1 MSSQTVS
8 IVREGVANL
17 MVFVARSSALTFEE
31 ISAEAGRL
39 TSLCAAVE
47 DCDAVRDED
56 LLTRLWI
63 ALAWVRRESANFGEA
78 LLLRRVVGRRIGL
91 GDIG

>member
-31 ISAEAGRL
+31 ITAEAGRL
-39 TSLCAAVE
+39 SSLCAAVE

-63 ALAWVRRESANFGEA
+63 ALAWVRSESANFKNA
-78 LLLRRVVGRRIGL
+78 CLLRRAVGFRIGL
-91 GDIG
+91 ESIA